1 MNKRFFYIYTVIF
14 ILVSAFICIMVANGR
29 GESGFTLDA
38 TKVNRRLAALESNW
52 DIVSQKRGELIS
64 PEDGFDYTVIGND
77 GTVYMMTRS
86 DMAQSVSSATTH
98 YDVIRNIRK
107 DGETVGI
114 LLIHNPV
121 EDEIRA
127 DDAKAAVTIAG
138 LLLIALMLISAYQLY
153 MERNVI
159 RPFSKMKSFAGR
171 IASGNLDTPLE
182 MDRGH
187 IFGEFTEA
195 FDIMREE
202 LKSSR
207 EREETAIRSRKELIA
222 ELSHDIKTPVASIK
236 AMADVMELSADT
248 DSEKETARSI
258 SGKADQI
265 DRLISDL
272 FHATMEE
279 LEQLKVNNEEFSSED
294 LQKMIREADHLHKVN
309 GIHIEDAVLA
319 GDELR
324 MSQVITNIIY
334 NSYKYAG
341 TEININT
348 RFEKRNSDEGS
359 REYYVLEISDLGGG
373 VQEEELELITEKF
386 KRGSNAGSREGSGLG
401 LYISKYLM
409 EKMGGGLACSN
420 DGKGLKV
427 ALRIRIA

>member
-1 MNKRFFYIYTVIF
+1 MKKRYFYIYTVIF
-14 ILVSAFICIMVANGR
+14 ILVSAFICIMAANGR

-38 TKVNRRLAALESNW
+38 TKVNRRLIAIESSW
-52 DIVSQKRGELIS
+52 EDISGYRSGTV
-64 PEDGFDYTVIGND
+64 PAEDGFDYTVIDSD
-77 GTVYMMTRS
+77 GKVLIMTRS
-86 DMAQSVSSATTH
+86 DMAQSVSAATSH
-98 YDVIRNIRK
+98 YDVIRDITV
-107 DGETVGI
+107 DGVTVGT
-114 LLIHNPV
+114 LLIHNPTEEAV
-121 EDEIRA
+121 REDDMKNA
-127 DDAKAAVTIAG
+127 CTLAG
-138 LLLIALMLISAYQLY
+138 LLLIVLVLISAYRLY
-153 MERNVI
+153 IDRNVI
-159 RPFSKMKSFAGR
+159 RPFSKMKSFALR

-202 LKSSR
+202 LKASR
-207 EREETAIRSRKELIA
+207 EREEAAVRSRKELVA

-236 AMADVMELSADT
+236 AMADVMELSAST
-248 DSEKETARSI
+248 DLEKETARSI

-265 DRLISDL
+265 DRLISNL

-279 LEQLKVNNEEFSSED
+279 LEQLEVKDEEFTSAD
-294 LQKMIREADHLHKVN
+294 LEKMIREADHLHKVN
-309 GIHIEDAVLA
+309 RLHLEDAVLS

-324 MSQVITNIIY
+324 MSQVVTNIIY

-341 TEININT
+341 TEISINT
-348 RFEKRNSDEGS
+348 HFENTGTDEGS
-359 REYYVLEISDLGGG
+359 GKYYVLEISDLGGG
-373 VQEEELELITEKF
+373 VPEEELELITEKF
-386 KRGSNAGSREGSGLG
+386 KRGSNSGGREGSGLG